1 MLRTLFTILFALQA
15 LCLSA
20 QSLPIDFTKN
30 PDKPLAIE
38 NPATGKTLFFFYPER
53 LVSEAFLPKGNP
65 WKAFEVDSKTLQ
77 VLRTGANASLRIS
90 ESGGLSLRILCSLS
104 KGPDYFFAAENDDK
118 CRIYRIVG
126 EDLSLS
132 AVDSFRA
139 DKGMRIISG
148 VAEGDNGYIL
158 CSRKSKKEGNELVV
172 YKIGEGGRLQMHVL
186 PESKK
191 FSEVV
196 DDIFKK
202 SFKPHSVTYGL
213 EEEPEIAARKIK
225 LFAGPDKL
233 WVTFDNSGI
242 GTVYSD
248 PMAILRVLTL
258 DLTTDSLYVRSY
270 YYTDSLERNASRERR
285 SSYIFDNRLFQLYM
299 NEEQLIVR
307 MRDLDTKEPLF
318 TKSVLRDDSISGFAN
333 SPILVPGR
341 GMLGI
346 EKEYASA
353 KKFMRRFAKFDPF
366 IQVRRDGERYLLCL
380 GGHEEVRSPAAPGS
394 FNNAT
399 GAWNFGTVGYS
410 YEHAFS
416 FYFAIDEKP
425 ALAQSTAFY
434 KKPLIAAYADM
445 LENLKKPRD
454 PALYSI
460 GGLFYLG
467 YYDKDERQYR
477 FVQIKNQ

>member
-1 MLRTLFTILFALQA
+1 MLRTLFTILFFFFL

-104 KGPDYFFAAENDDK
+104 KEPDYFFAAENDDK
-118 CRIYRIVG
+118 CRIYRIAG